1 MEGLMI
7 FSKERASPITQEERE
22 SRREEVDTASRS
34 VRLEGFIL
42 DPDIVALN
50 ERYVAGELTSEEL
63 TAAIKKAVD

>member
-1 MEGLMI
+1 V
-7 FSKERASPITQEERE
+7 KVVERKLI
-22 SRREEVDTASRS
+22 
-34 VRLEGFIL
+34 LGFIL